1 MPVKIWSRD
10 TAGRYDSQVV
20 TEWDR
25 PLGGEEYRPD
35 AEALDR
41 QLDVVLD
48 DALVRLILAK
58 TIVANTRFKRIWCV
72 GRAVRDSGIIAS
84 PALRTER
91 RVLLWRAMA
100 WKCWLGT
107 RHDHPNSPLEKR
119 WARLRPG
126 KQAEPKNPFRVHDL
140 FETGY
145 WLQHQELDDAVV
157 TFGGSVSN
165 AVAIGRRTSINA
177 PSVRSALSTWMR
189 SLPPDTREQVHKPK
203 FFGEIAKA
211 LRKRWPDKG
220 FGSAQRPEHLPENNL
235 HAELASVLDPLIGQI
250 GHVQKDVA
258 A

>member
-10 TAGRYDSQVV
+10 PVGRYSSQVV

-25 PLGGEEYRPD
+25 PLGGEEYRAD
-35 AEALDR
+35 AEGLDEQLDR
-41 QLDVVLD
+41 VLD
-48 DALVRLILAK
+48 DALVRLVLSKSIA
-58 TIVANTRFKRIWCV
+58 ANARFKRIWCV
-72 GRAVRDSGIIAS
+72 GRAVKESGIIAS

-107 RHDHPNSPLEKR
+107 RHDYPSSPLEKR

-145 WLQHQELDDAVV
+145 WLQHQELDDAVL

-165 AVAIGRRTSINA
+165 AVAIGRRTSINS
-177 PSVRSALSTWMR
+177 PSVRSALSAWMR
-189 SLPPDTREQVHKPK
+189 SLPPETLEQVHRPK
-203 FFGEIAKA
+203 VFGEIAKA
-211 LRKRWPDKG
+211 LRNRWPDKG
-220 FGSAQRPEHLPENNL
+220 FGSAQRPEHLPEE
-235 HAELASVLDPLIGQI
+235 ELLTELTAVLDPLIRK
-250 GHVQKDVA
+250 V
-258 A
+258 